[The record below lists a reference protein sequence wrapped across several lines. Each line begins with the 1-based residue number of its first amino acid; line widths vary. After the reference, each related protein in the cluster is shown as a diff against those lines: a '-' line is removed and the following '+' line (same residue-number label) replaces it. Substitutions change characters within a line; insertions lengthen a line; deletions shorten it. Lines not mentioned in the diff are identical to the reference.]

1 MRVEIQQALPPLEK
15 HFFSCQPKDLAPVGL
30 AGSGPLPPDEHICA
44 QEADSIIR
52 AIWVVPRNKA
62 FRPLPGSEGLFL
74 CLATPFFIKEQF
86 LLT

>member
-1 MRVEIQQALPPLEK
+1 M
-15 HFFSCQPKDLAPVGL
+15 

-44 QEADSIIR
+44 QEAGSIIR

-74 CLATPFFIKEQF
+74 CLATLFSLNSDFYSLKLFFA
-86 LLT
+86 

>member
-1 MRVEIQQALPPLEK
+1 MEIQQALPPLEK

-52 AIWVVPRNKA
+52 ARNKA

-74 CLATPFFIKEQF
+74 CLATLFSLKSNFYSLKLFFA
-86 LLT
+86 